1 MSKVC
6 NITSCLKKKSVNVVK
21 YLGKQTENDFPKEYF
36 SIITRNTIWV
46 AKTEIIKRMWHDFKS
61 QFSAIHTVFSSSV
74 SFSLLE
80 SVR

>member
-1 MSKVC
+1 M
-6 NITSCLKKKSVNVVK
+6 LKKLINIVK
-21 YLGKQTENDFPKEYF
+21 YLGKQTENEFPKEYF
-36 SIITRNTIWV
+36 SIITRNTPSV
-46 AKTEIIKRMWHDFKS
+46 TKTKIIMRMLHDFKS